1 VRIFLVALRKELI
14 EQWRSYRLLIAAVIL
29 AIFGLLSPLTAKYTP
44 ELIKLVPNGE
54 AIAKLIPPPTAM
66 DAVAQYVKNLS
77 QFGVIL
83 ALLMTMGVMAQE
95 KDKGTAAMMLA
106 KPMPRGVFLG
116 AKFVALGLTFAASI
130 AIAGAAG
137 YYYTLLLFEVLDVG
151 RWLVL
156 NGLMLLFVL
165 VYVALTLFCSTV
177 TKSQVAA
184 GGLALGLLLVL
195 AIPGSLPKVGEY
207 LPGQLITWGAGLMA
221 GSTDPYW
228 PALWVSVGI
237 IVAALAGAWL
247 IFERQEL

>member
-1 VRIFLVALRKELI
+1 MRIFLVALRKELI

-29 AIFGLLSPLTAKYTP
+29 IIFGLLSPLTARYTP
-44 ELIKLVPNGE
+44 ELMKLLPNGE
-54 AIAKLIPPPTAM
+54 EIAKLIPPPTAM
-66 DAVAQYVKNLS
+66 DAAREYAENIS

-83 ALLMTMGVMAQE
+83 ALLMTMGVVAQE
-95 KDKGTAAMMLA
+95 KDKGTAAVMLV

-137 YYYTLLLFEVLDVG
+137 YYYTLLLFEALDVG
-151 RWLVL
+151 RWLAL

-165 VYVALTLFCSTV
+165 VYVALTLLCSTV

-184 GGLALGLLLVL
+184 GGLAFGLLLVL
-195 AIPGSLPKVGEY
+195 AIPGSLPKIGEY

-221 GSTDPYW
+221 GSVNAYW
-228 PALWVSVGI
+228 PALWVSIGLI
-237 IVAALAGAWL
+237 AASLVGAWL

>member
-1 VRIFLVALRKELI
+1 MRIFLVALRKELI

-29 AIFGLLSPLTAKYTP
+29 IIFGLLSPLTTKYTP
-44 ELIKLVPNGE
+44 ELMKLLPNGE
-54 AIAKLIPPPTAM
+54 EIAKLIPPPTAL
-66 DAVAQYVKNLS
+66 DAAREYAENIS

-83 ALLMTMGVMAQE
+83 ALLMTMGVVVQE
-95 KDKGTAAMMLA
+95 KDKGTAAVMLV

-137 YYYTLLLFEVLDVG
+137 YYYTLLLFEALDVG
-151 RWLVL
+151 RWLAL

-165 VYVALTLFCSTV
+165 VYVALTLLCSTV

-184 GGLALGLLLVL
+184 GGLAFGLLLVL
-195 AIPGSLPKVGEY
+195 AIPGSLPKIGEY

-221 GSTDPYW
+221 GSGAPAW
-228 PALWVSVGI
+228 PALGVSLGLMVGALI
-237 IVAALAGAWL
+237 LAGL
-247 IFERQEL
+247 IFDRQEL

>member
-1 VRIFLVALRKELI
+1 MSIFFVALRKELI

-29 AIFGLLSPLTAKYTP
+29 IIFGLLSPLTARYTP
-44 ELIKLVPNGE
+44 ELMKLLPNGDE
-54 AIAKLIPPPTAM
+54 IAKLIPPPTAM
-66 DAVAQYVKNLS
+66 DAVREYAENIS

-83 ALLMTMGVMAQE
+83 ALLMTMGVVVQE
-95 KDKGTAAMMLA
+95 KDKGTAAVMLV

-137 YYYTLLLFEVLDVG
+137 YYYTLLLFEALDVG
-151 RWLVL
+151 RWLAL

-165 VYVALTLFCSTV
+165 VYVALTLLCSTV

-184 GGLALGLLLVL
+184 GGLAFGLLLVL
-195 AIPGSLPKVGEY
+195 AIPGSLPKIGEY
-207 LPGQLITWGAGLMA
+207 LPGQLITWGVGLMA
-221 GSTDPYW
+221 GSVNAYW
-228 PALWVSVGI
+228 PALWVSIGLI
-237 IVAALAGAWL
+237 AASLVGAWL